1 MQKAIKGCI
10 SKLVMLCMK
19 VDSSLGPLED
29 PMTCIS
35 EPPILG
41 KDDFPT

>member
-1 MQKAIKGCI
+1 MQKAIKGSI

-19 VDSSLGPLED
+19 VDSSMGLLED

-35 EPPILG
+35 EPPTLG